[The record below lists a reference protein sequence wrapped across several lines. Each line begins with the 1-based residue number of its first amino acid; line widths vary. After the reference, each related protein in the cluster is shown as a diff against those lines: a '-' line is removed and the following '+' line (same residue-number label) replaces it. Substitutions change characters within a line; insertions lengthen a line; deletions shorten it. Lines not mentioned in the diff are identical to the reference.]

1 MAGFDNIRGK
11 GNRFSSTNQPAN
23 RGRKPKLYTIAKN
36 TYKISYEEFRD
47 VVIHLMQLT
56 KGDIE
61 AVIKDPS
68 TPIWVIDIARTLHK
82 EAGAGRMNALSGIL
96 DRLFG
101 KAFNA
106 QPSASEDDVARVA
119 TRSDFLSYAPDERE
133 LPNIDKE
140 EASAE

>member
-1 MAGFDNIRGK
+1 MNKDIAKYGR
-11 GNRFSSTNQPAN
+11 RFSSTNQPAN

-106 QPSASEDDVARVA
+106 QPAAAEDEGARVA
-119 TRSDFLSYAPDERE
+119 TRSDFLNYAPDERE
-133 LPNIDKE
+133 LPKIDE
-140 EASAE
+140 EETVAE